1 VLASSDW
8 DYNRDMTY
16 GGYTAFRAMGYPCHY
31 LQEPRRKHAQISG
44 EFFEKA
50 VALLDA
56 AAAATR

>member
-1 VLASSDW
+1 
-8 DYNRDMTY
+8 
-16 GGYTAFRAMGYPCHY
+16 MGYPCHY